1 MANMR
6 AMRGAKD
13 HPQMAVMEQGN
24 ASDFEFL
31 ADAMAQHASDC
42 ARWGFGPEAAEARE
56 TARTLR
62 VQAILRRSG
71 LTRRS
76 G

>member
-1 MANMR
+1 
-6 AMRGAKD
+6 MRGAQD
-13 HPQMAVMEQGN
+13 HPHTAAVEQGS
-24 ASDFEFL
+24 ATEFEFL

-56 TARTLR
+56 MARTMR
-62 VQAILRRSG
+62 VQAILKRSG

-76 G
+76 S